1 MATSRSLGAASL
13 TMRPPML
20 TVPRVISSRPAIVRR
35 AVVLP
40 HPDGPTKT
48 MNSPSW
54 ISRSRSKTATVP
66 SAKILVSL
74 SRWISDM
81 DPYLPFSG
89 LGFRPPLPLLSPSY
103 PAAITCKQ
111 KDAQHT
117 IFSANLVLPGRV
129 LSAPPTPPRCRG
141 SPPFACTIQSVST
154 SSLHEEEGNGM
165 SDEETPLY
173 CSLCGD
179 PVHGSAVFCA
189 GCGAPVP
196 DPIHIRT
203 SSPPRRTIASS
214 LLRHCAAYCALRS
227 LL

>member
-1 MATSRSLGAASL
+1 MRVEGVVLEDHGHVSIFGGRIVDDAAPNADGA
-13 TMRPPML
+13 
-20 TVPRVISSRPAIVRR
+20 RVLSSRPAIMRR

-129 LSAPPTPPRCRG
+129 LSAPPTPPR
-141 SPPFACTIQSVST
+141 
-154 SSLHEEEGNGM
+154 
-165 SDEETPLY
+165 
-173 CSLCGD
+173 
-179 PVHGSAVFCA
+179 
-189 GCGAPVP
+189 
-196 DPIHIRT
+196 
-203 SSPPRRTIASS
+203 
-214 LLRHCAAYCALRS
+214 
-227 LL
+227 